1 MKTRILDSV
10 RVRLTLWYVS
20 ILAFVL
26 VVFSVVVY
34 ELLSRSLNERVD
46 DGLRSVVAVA
56 TVSLTHDTEEGQTR
70 QGAAQST
77 LAELFNQQQVMA
89 IFDESGTLLARN
101 EHVTFYPGMPDP
113 GSFSDQ
119 DVHFYTESE
128 KTSGDH
134 YRVALRRVLIPPANT
149 PYLIVVSQ
157 SLRALEQELETL
169 REILIY
175 VVPVA
180 LLMAGVGGW
189 FLARKSLAPVVA
201 MSERARLMGAGDFN
215 EKLPVAN
222 PRDELGQLATTF
234 NELLGRLSAAFSQQR
249 MFMAD
254 ASHEMRTPLSVIH
267 ITAGVTLE
275 QPHRDE
281 MEYRESI
288 KTMDEQTQRLTR
300 IVEDMFTLARADSGR
315 YPLHKSRFYIDELI
329 DETAR
334 AASVLASGREV
345 TVGVINSPDSTFFGD
360 EDLLRRMILN
370 LLDNAIKHSRPAGS
384 VRLRLTRHDQE
395 YNIEVSDTGTG
406 IPPESQP
413 SIFERFY
420 RADKARSRSDAHGG
434 GAGLGLSISRW
445 VAEAHGGSLRLAHS
459 DNTGTTFVA
468 TLPIRDSG

>member
-46 DGLRSVVAVA
+46 DGLRSVVSVA

-77 LAELFNQQQVMA
+77 LAELFNPQQVMA
-89 IFDESGTLLARN
+89 ILDESGNLLARN
-101 EHVTFYPGMPDP
+101 EHVSFYPALADSRSIPD
-113 GSFSDQ
+113 Q
-119 DVHFYTESE
+119 QVHLYTESE
-128 KTSGDH
+128 KASGHH

-149 PYLIVVSQ
+149 PYTIVVSQ
-157 SLRALEQELETL
+157 SLSAVEQELESL
-169 REILIY
+169 RKILFY

-201 MSERARLMGAGDFN
+201 MSERARQMGAGNFE

-254 ASHEMRTPLSVIH
+254 ASHEMRTPLSIIH

-275 QPHRDE
+275 QAQRDE
-281 MEYRESI
+281 LEYRDSI
-288 KTMDEQTQRLTR
+288 KMIDEQTVRLTR

-315 YPLHKSRFYIDELI
+315 YPLRKSRFYLDELV

-334 AASVLASGREV
+334 VASVLGSSGEV
-345 TVGVINSPDSTFFGD
+345 KVDVVNSPESTFYGD

-370 LLDNAIKHSRPAGS
+370 LLDNAIKHTRPAGS
-384 VRLRLTRHDQE
+384 VRLSLMLQDQE
-395 YNIEVSDTGTG
+395 YHIEVCDTGTG

-420 RADKARSRSDAHGG
+420 RADKARSRSEAHGG

-445 VAEAHGGSLRLAHS
+445 VAEAHGGKLRLAHS

-468 TLPIRDSG
+468 TLPIRDT